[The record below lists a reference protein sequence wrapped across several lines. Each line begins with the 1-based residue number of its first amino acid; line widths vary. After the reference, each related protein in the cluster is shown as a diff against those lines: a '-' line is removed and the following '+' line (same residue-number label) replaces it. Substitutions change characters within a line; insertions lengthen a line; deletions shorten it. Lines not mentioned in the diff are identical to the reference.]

1 MTKAELF
8 KKALLDSTMKEIR
21 AIEEAD
27 YPTIEMPKKYD
38 LEIYNAINNSSIRVK
53 RYPKRAAI
61 ILAAILI
68 CLTMMMSI
76 SAIRVRIIDFV
87 VNIYEKYI
95 CLSVEEPS
103 ENYPKRIEKI
113 YKPSYVPN
121 SYVENIFD
129 KQPITIRIEW
139 KYQNNTIK
147 FYQHIMTD
155 EYIRF
160 DNKNS
165 GYSTTQLEELKIYY
179 LVKDEMYT
187 VRWLSNGYSFT
198 LFCPESLGWNEI
210 EKIILSIEE
219 VPVDN

>member
-8 KKALLDSTMKEIR
+8 KKALLDSSMKEIR

-27 YPTIEMPKKYD
+27 YPTIEMPKRYD
-38 LEIYNAINNSSIRVK
+38 FEIYNAINNSSIRVK

-61 ILAAILI
+61 VLAAILV

-87 VNIYEKYI
+87 VNIYEKFI

-103 ENYPKRIEKI
+103 ENYPKTIEKI
-113 YKPSYVPN
+113 YQPTYTPLGYNETTKYAQTLTIETILEN
-121 SYVENIFD
+121 SNSKIYF
-129 KQPITIRIEW
+129 
-139 KYQNNTIK
+139 YQNTILGNEL
-147 FYQHIMTD
+147 F
-155 EYIRF
+155 F
-160 DNKNS
+160 DNENS
-165 GYSTTQLEELKIYY
+165 GYSTTQLEDFKIYY
-179 LVKDEMYT
+179 LGKDGMYT

-198 LFCPESLGWNEI
+198 LFCPESLGWDEI
-210 EKIILSIEE
+210 EKIILSVEE

>member
-8 KKALLDSTMKEIR
+8 KKALLESTMKEIR
-21 AIEEAD
+21 
-27 YPTIEMPKKYD
+27 TIEKANYPSIQMPKKYD
-38 LEIYNAINNSSIRVK
+38 YEIYGAINNSNIRVK

-87 VNIYEKYI
+87 VNIYEKFI

-103 ENYPKRIEKI
+103 ENYPKKIEKV
-113 YKPSYVPN
+113 YKPIYVPQGYLETN
-121 SYVENIFD
+121 KYHQDLTVKFSFKNTDNQILF
-129 KQPITIRIEW
+129 
-139 KYQNNTIK
+139 YQNIIDKNK
-147 FYQHIMTD
+147 LK
-155 EYIRF
+155 F
-160 DNKNS
+160 DNENS
-165 GYSTTQLEELKIYY
+165 GYSATQLEEFKIYY
-179 LVKDEMYT
+179 LVKDEMCT

-198 LFCPESLGWNEI
+198 LFCPESLGWDEI
-210 EKIILSIEE
+210 EKIILSVEE